1 MKKFIGKIKDFLK
14 FRGREKIKF
23 IIGIV
28 LGLAAGGQF
37 FASAE
42 NFIDSFL
49 DTSKV
54 SDTWN
59 VEVDTANGEVKL
71 AQRSCDN
78 TVWFC
83 DLTWRCPGL
92 AGDGNGLLVK
102 RTNEANKQW
111 KIWNTACDT
120 PECGIDGGQSDN
132 LVVDNTLDFSA
143 YYPARQA
150 CKDVGG
156 RLPTLAELQCI
167 YTYRGTYGINFGVS
181 PYHWWSSTEVDSG
194 NVNTVYY
201 TGSVGTVGKASTY
214 LLRCVRGW

>member
-1 MKKFIGKIKDFLK
+1 
-14 FRGREKIKF
+14 
-23 IIGIV
+23 

-78 TVWFC
+78 SIWFC
-83 DLTWRCPGL
+83 DLAWRCPGL
-92 AGDGNGLLVK
+92 AGDGNELLVK
-102 RTNEANKQW
+102 RTTEGTRQW

-120 PECGIDGGQSDN
+120 PECGIDGGQTDN

-150 CKDVGG
+150 CKAVGG
-156 RLPTLAELQCI
+156 RMPTLAELQCI
-167 YTYRGTYGINFGVS
+167 YTYRGTYGINFGIT
-181 PYHWWSSTEVDSG
+181 PYYWWSSTEGDSG
-194 NVNTVYY
+194 GAYTVHYSAGAVNNL
-201 TGSVGTVGKASTY
+201 GKTKSYHT
-214 LLRCVRGW
+214 RCVRGW